1 VRRVCAVSEVE
12 PNTATRFVVEG
23 TAIALVRIDDD
34 FYAIGDRCSHADVS
48 LSEGEVDP
56 GDKHLECWKH
66 GSRFS
71 LLTGEPDCLPATKPV
86 PVFSVKVDGDDVYVE
101 VSGS

>member
-1 VRRVCAVSEVE
+1 MRVCSISEVE
-12 PNTATRFVVEG
+12 PNTAARFVVDG
-23 TAIALVRIDDD
+23 TAVALVRIEDD

>member
-1 VRRVCAVSEVE
+1 MRVCTVSEVE